1 MLLCSIGSASCDSI
15 ASTVNPTTFSY
26 SDHEAA
32 ACVVEAED
40 FRSTLDLDL
49 HGNF

>member
-26 SDHEAA
+26 SGHEAGA
-32 ACVVEAED
+32 SVVEAED
-40 FRSTLDLDL
+40 FRTTLDLNL
-49 HGNF
+49 HSSF